1 MNDSQMI
8 YALQQAFFPL
18 QRTVPPTILVRV
30 CIELGEIQSESCNRE
45 GQSGEPAFSINDTSI
60 RKCWVYQWTSSS
72 LLALLT
78 VDELLAFDNTIF
90 IAVYCNIGPTL
101 SHNIDLE
108 LQPESLPC
116 MPTSN
121 EMKTTLATL
130 LSWVCVQLPE
140 TICFCMTDYVSL
152 QFGELGS
159 QMTLISSGS
168 SSLIS

>member
-1 MNDSQMI
+1 MHCSM
-8 YALQQAFFPL
+8 QAFFPL
-18 QRTVPPTILVRV
+18 QRTVPPAIYVSA

-45 GQSGEPAFSINDTSI
+45 GHSGEPAFSINDTST

-90 IAVYCNIGPTL
+90 ILVYITVG
-101 SHNIDLE
+101 SSWFHNIDLE

-121 EMKTTLATL
+121 EMETTLATL
-130 LSWVCVQLPE
+130 LSWVCVQLLD
-140 TICFCMTDYVSL
+140 FCMTSVHHNTHCTNYS
-152 QFGELGS
+152 
-159 QMTLISSGS
+159 
-168 SSLIS
+168 